1 MGIRVR
7 DNFLVGGCVM
17 EVWILMVLSELLII
31 IIFILIANSAMVAL
45 L

>member
-1 MGIRVR
+1 
-7 DNFLVGGCVM
+7 M